1 MFLFQ
6 PESRRFAVSWKP
18 LFPLGHCFIY
28 FLEELQ
34 GNIWLVITRYENFN
48 SVDVTWDCRWHLLL
62 LNICNQYLFLYVC
75 FMLVICCACV
85 LYLLLFSTT
94 QIYIVRKRNFKCFF
108 FERIFYLMANILH
121 NSSLRM
127 RSQSF
132 CMSCNLSCAV
142 LCFGCCCGCKWM
154 LVYVTS
160 SLWSCWPFPLS
171 GRWESDLP
179 HCLVNVRLQ
188 SAVRSIQL

>member
-108 FERIFYLMANILH
+108 SKGFFILWRTFFTIH
-121 NSSLRM
+121 LWEWGHSPSVCLVTW
-127 RSQSF
+127 
-132 CMSCNLSCAV
+132 AV
-142 LCFGCCCGCKWM
+142 LFYV
-154 LVYVTS
+154 LVV
-160 SLWSCWPFPLS
+160 
-171 GRWESDLP
+171 
-179 HCLVNVRLQ
+179 
-188 SAVRSIQL
+188 AVVVSEC